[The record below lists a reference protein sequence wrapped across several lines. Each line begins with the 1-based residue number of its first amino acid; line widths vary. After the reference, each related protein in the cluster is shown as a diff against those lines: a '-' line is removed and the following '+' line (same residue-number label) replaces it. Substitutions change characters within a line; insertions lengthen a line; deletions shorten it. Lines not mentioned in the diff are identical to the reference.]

1 MSDLDAP
8 DMVSEIMDIA
18 DPERHPIQVE
28 TWACVSARYMPTVAE
43 VACCCCRACVTCPV
57 AVLFLH

>member
-18 DPERHPIQVE
+18 DPERHPIQGE
-28 TWACVSARYMPTVAE
+28 TWACVSACGLLLLQGLRHVPGSCAFFTLVK
-43 VACCCCRACVTCPV
+43 RS
-57 AVLFLH
+57 